1 MAESSHVYFQKCK
14 EQFEEVNSSLLKQDM
29 EISSIKMDLKDQLQG
44 KIESIFQN
52 YLNTNT

>member
-14 EQFEEVNSSLLKQDM
+14 EQFEEVNSTLLKQEM